1 MVSDLKDQPNVMWLD
16 NFSKIY
22 ATGFQTTDGGAWRD
36 CLWSGVGIRVFQG
49 SGVDLAI
56 RDGVPAMP
64 DDLFSEAA
72 VSKLTRMMARCDAKF
87 WDRLRNSLVNRYDVR
102 NVPLKPD
109 IDKVEARYVDALK
122 ESRDGMKSFYPLR
135 ISPINIGS
143 NRGLVK
149 ILAGIW
155 EEHKHSHNMS
165 NYQYVTADCNIFWRA
180 CRVSKII

>member
-1 MVSDLKDQPNVMWLD
+1 MVRNLKDQPNVIWLD

-36 CLWSGVGIRVFQG
+36 CLWSGLGYRVFQG
-49 SGVDLAI
+49 SGVDLAV

-72 VSKLTRMMARCDAKF
+72 VSKLIRMMERLDQSN
-87 WDRLRNSLVNRYDVR
+87 WDRLSNSLVQRYDVR

-109 IDKVEARYVDALK
+109 IEKVDARFVEALK

-135 ISPINIGS
+135 ISPVNIGS

-155 EEHKHSHNMS
+155 EEHKSSHSMC
-165 NYQYVTADCNIFWRA
+165 NYQYLSADCNIFWRA